1 MFLQRL
7 RPAGAEKKEKSQSDD
22 IFVERYK
29 RVLKSP
35 IGATYK
41 EMWRCVHSH
50 VLKKEGKQNS
60 SLRKAL
66 PYYCPFLR
74 ACPAFGGRLG

>member
-1 MFLQRL
+1 MVLCFYKDYAPLGL
-7 RPAGAEKKEKSQSDD
+7 KKKEKSQSDD

-50 VLKKEGKQNS
+50 AN
-60 SLRKAL
+60 
-66 PYYCPFLR
+66 
-74 ACPAFGGRLG
+74 